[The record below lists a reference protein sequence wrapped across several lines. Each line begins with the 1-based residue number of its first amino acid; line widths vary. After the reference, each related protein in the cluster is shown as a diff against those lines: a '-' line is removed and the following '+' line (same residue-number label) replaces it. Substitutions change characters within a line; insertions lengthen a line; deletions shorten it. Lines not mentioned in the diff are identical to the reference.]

1 MNRQHKL
8 IKMKRKRMISKIGK
22 HSNFFAKRKLNYL
35 WPLKLTVYFLLTLST
50 IFVPILV
57 NSVFIDTKHTLR
69 YDGEVNIGKLISII
83 FRTKL
88 LYFNNYT
95 VFLYMKIILL
105 YLQHNMLQLIL
116 HHSSEIFMFFGFYL
130 SICSIIKTPGSILQ
144 LR

>member
-69 YDGEVNIGKLISII
+69 YDGEVNIGKLIINL
-83 FRTKL
+83 FRTEL
-88 LYFNNYT
+88 LYFNNT
-95 VFLYMKIILL
+95 VLLYIKIILL
-105 YLQHNMLQLIL
+105 YLQHKILQLIL
-116 HHSSEIFMFFGFYL
+116 HHKPEIFMFFGFYL
-130 SICSIIKTPGSILQ
+130 SICSTIKAPGSILQ

>member
-35 WPLKLTVYFLLTLST
+35 WPLKLTVYLLLTLST

-69 YDGEVNIGKLISII
+69 YDGEVNIGKSISII
-83 FRTKL
+83 FRTKV
-88 LYFNNYT
+88 LYFNHCT
-95 VFLYMKIILL
+95 VLLYMKIILL
-105 YLQHNMLQLIL
+105 YLQHKILQLML
-116 HHSSEIFMFFGFYL
+116 HHTSDIFMFYGFYL
-130 SICSIIKTPGSILQ
+130 CICSVIKTPGSILQ

>member
-1 MNRQHKL
+1 
-8 IKMKRKRMISKIGK
+8 MKRKRMISKIGK

-88 LYFNNYT
+88 LYFNKHGISIHENHTT
-95 VFLYMKIILL
+95 VFIAQYVTIDSTSFVRDIYVFWILFV
-105 YLQHNMLQLIL
+105 YL
-116 HHSSEIFMFFGFYL
+116 
-130 SICSIIKTPGSILQ
+130 
-144 LR
+144 

>member
-1 MNRQHKL
+1 
-8 IKMKRKRMISKIGK
+8 MKRKRMISKIGK

-69 YDGEVNIGKLISII
+69 YDGEVNIGKLISIK

-88 LYFNNYT
+88 LYFNQHGITIHENHTT
-95 VFLYMKIILL
+95 VFIAQDITVDATSYVRYIYVLWILFV
-105 YLQHNMLQLIL
+105 YL
-116 HHSSEIFMFFGFYL
+116 
-130 SICSIIKTPGSILQ
+130 
-144 LR
+144 